1 MTLDSEPRT
10 VTTPVPA
17 RRSALKLAT
26 RFAAALLAAA
36 AALPASAGDRFK
48 YADGLANLR
57 YFDLSTAEFQSMIAD
72 AKLSEEERAAGRL
85 GLAKVKKLEAQFE
98 PDGLKRLAAF
108 QEAQKSFQEFIDKGR
123 AHPRY
128 LLAIFEFAE
137 LLQNKA
143 ELIADIVE
151 QEIEGVDL
159 KKLQEDANQA
169 ITLAQENLKQVIEL
183 LEANPSRN
191 PDEELQLE
199 KAKFYQSIN
208 YYFLARVYK
217 RGDFEWS
224 SNLKKAT
231 QACEDYVWEFEG
243 KISAFYALLYK
254 GKAHA
259 ELSTDGQV
267 AKEYDNA
274 TTCFDGVSAL
284 AEAQNMAA
292 FQDVLEWSFLESAK
306 LANSWQRYAD
316 AVAKV
321 KSLEEILKK
330 SGDIQLQVR
339 GLLAKVELAKAYRGM
354 GDRNLAVTAA
364 REVAEAGGNSV
375 AGRAAQKL
383 IRDLLGGTDGGPT
396 AASGID
402 DPRAFA
408 AAGEAAESEG
418 DRFAA
423 IRNYQLALRL
433 VPPEGGDGKLAAS
446 LFNKLGS
453 IYQRMRRDYEAGLSF
468 RRGAAAY
475 GAADK
480 DLYETNLASARSAF
494 ANHYKRTKNPA
505 DKAEADQAR
514 KDYNT
519 AFPESADEYFDA
531 EERYQEAGS
540 STNLADIQRLY
551 DEAKG
556 LFAKVSKG
564 NRVDRARVRMGQCDY
579 EKAIAIEKANKDQL
593 NDAAKAAF
601 AAAIKTFDEYAA
613 WTKERPA
620 VTETEAQERKQGVA
634 AADFYRGRAH
644 FELGEHEKALTY
656 LAGYADKHAGL
667 DQLVPSGVYF
677 ALRAYVEL
685 GRLDDADKDL
695 QILKKN
701 FAQAPLTIDAYAR
714 VGKAMSNAADAM
726 SKDPAQKAKADEYLG
741 KAADYLY
748 VWLTSGNRTFD
759 QALAIAKNDFYDKGD
774 FSTAEKILARLHE
787 KFGEDPK
794 VRGAAT
800 KWLNLRLLLAKSRLN
815 QRKYADA
822 KPLYEELAKEKG
834 NVLDIQMDLAECLGG
849 TATLD
854 PVKKTVTVVDGT
866 GNYEE
871 ALKIATKVANSLRNS
886 DKIGSKEWWHAK
898 WYSVFVLY
906 RQGKKKDAF
915 GVLDNAKTSGADA
928 ANMEA
933 WRWEWLEKQVK

>member
-1 MTLDSEPRT
+1 MISAREPRIAPT
-10 VTTPVPA
+10 PLSSRPRGGTRLTT
-17 RRSALKLAT
+17 RL
-26 RFAAALLAAA
+26 AAALLACG
-36 AALPASAGDRFK
+36 AALPAAAGDRFK

-57 YFDLSTAEFQSMIAD
+57 YFDLATAEFQAMIAD
-72 AKLSEEERAAGRL
+72 TKLSEEERAAGRL

-183 LEANPSRN
+183 LEANPSRSA
-191 PDEELQLE
+191 DEELQLE
-199 KAKFYQSIN
+199 KAKFYQAIN

-284 AEAQNMAA
+284 TEAQNMQA

-321 KSLEEILKK
+321 KSMTEMLKK
-330 SGDIQLQVR
+330 AGDLPLQVR

-354 GDRNLAVTAA
+354 GDKNLAVTAA

-383 IRDLLGGTDGGPT
+383 IRELLGGVEGGT
-396 AASGID
+396 AASGIE

-408 AAGEAAESEG
+408 AAGDAAESEG

-433 VPPEGGDGKLAAS
+433 VPPEGGDGKLAAT

-453 IYQRMRRDYEAGLSF
+453 LYQKMRRDYEAGLSF
-468 RRGAAAY
+468 RRGAVAY
-475 GAADK
+475 GPADK

-531 EERYQEAGS
+531 EERYQDAGS
-540 STNLADIQRLY
+540 NTNVAESVKLY
-551 DEAKG
+551 DEAKA
-556 LFAKVSKG
+556 LFAKVNKG
-564 NRVDRARVRMGQCDY
+564 SRIDRARVRMGQCDY
-579 EKAIAIEKANKDQL
+579 EKAIAIEKSNKDQL

-601 AAAIKTFDEYAA
+601 AASIKTFDDYVA
-613 WTKERPA
+613 WTKERQA

-644 FELGEHEKALTY
+644 FELGEFDKALVY
-656 LAGYADKHAGL
+656 LAGFADKHPGL

-677 ALRAYVEL
+677 SLRAYVEL

-701 FAQAPLTIDAYAR
+701 FGQAPLTIDAYAR
-714 VGKAMSNAADAM
+714 VGKAMSKAADAM
-726 SKDPAQKAKADEYLG
+726 GKDPAQKAKADEYLA

-748 VWLTSGNRTFD
+748 TWLTSGNRTFD
-759 QALAIAKNDFYDKGD
+759 QALAIAKNDFFDKGD

-787 KFGEDPK
+787 KYGEDPK

-815 QRKYADA
+815 QQKYADA

-854 PVKKTVTVVDGT
+854 PQKKTVTVVDGT
-866 GNYEE
+866 GNYDE
-871 ALKIATKVANSLRNS
+871 ALKIATKVANSLKNA
-886 DKIGSKEWWHAK
+886 DKIGSKEWWSAK

-906 RQGKKKDAF
+906 RQGKKKEAF
-915 GVLDNAKTSGADA
+915 GVLDNAKTSGADLE
-928 ANMEA
+928 NLEA